1 MTARLLPKISTVLLP
16 RPGQVKELINPSLKV
31 LLLCD
36 AENSLA
42 KRVRNELSYRKVRI
56 YLFMYLFISLEY

>member
-1 MTARLLPKISTVLLP
+1 MTARLLPKLSTALLP

-36 AENSLA
+36 AENSLV
-42 KRVRNELSYRKVRI
+42 KRVRNELSYRKVRTFHSF
-56 YLFMYLFISLEY
+56 LFLLLRNN